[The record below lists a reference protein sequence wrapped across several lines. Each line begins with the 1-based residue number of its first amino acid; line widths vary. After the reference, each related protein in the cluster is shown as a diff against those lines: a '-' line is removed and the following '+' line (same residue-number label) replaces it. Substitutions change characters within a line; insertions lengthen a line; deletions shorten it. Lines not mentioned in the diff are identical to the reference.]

1 MKYALTRSASMPI
14 ARSTSEIS
22 NSEVGH
28 TSGQCVKPKKI
39 SVGFPC
45 RFFSVTVCPAWS
57 VSRNGPPI
65 AAGAVTPRKPPS
77 NHSTTTS
84 PTTRLEANAA
94 TTTSGRVVRSIID
107 SLSSETGGDARGD
120 HLEKDCGSVV
130 DPQHCG
136 AEQNGRDQN
145 GAAGNDPERHPAK
158 RTSRRRRTFLNGPLV
173 RRIQHSFQ

>member
-1 MKYALTRSASMPI
+1 MKYALIRSASLPI

-45 RFFSVTVCPAWS
+45 RFFSVTACPAWS

-77 NHSTTTS
+77 SHSTTTS

-94 TTTSGRVVRSIID
+94 ITTSGRVVRSIMD

-120 HLEKDCGSVV
+120 HLEKDRGAVV
-130 DPQHCG
+130 NPQHRG
-136 AEQNGRDQN
+136 AEQHRRNKN
-145 GAAGNDPERHPAK
+145 CAAGDDPERHSAK
-158 RTSRRRRTFLNGPLV
+158 RT
-173 RRIQHSFQ
+173 